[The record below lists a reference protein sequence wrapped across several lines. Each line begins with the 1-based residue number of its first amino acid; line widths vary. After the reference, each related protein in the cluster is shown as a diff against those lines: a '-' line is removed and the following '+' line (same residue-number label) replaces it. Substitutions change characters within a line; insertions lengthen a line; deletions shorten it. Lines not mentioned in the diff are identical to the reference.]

1 MSPTDWVSC
10 SIAFLAL
17 LASIP
22 SLVHTIKSRL
32 QIEICLLDFQKSTK
46 GEQFAYYLK
55 LRITNITATPYTLLN
70 VELLT
75 SSGYK
80 PLTNVLGK
88 NLKIVFD
95 NKIPTI
101 DATYFFANE
110 MPLVKRNKIKIRATT
125 NLKKFVVKLS
135 IQ

>member
-1 MSPTDWVSC
+1 MSPADWVSC

-55 LRITNITATPYTLLN
+55 LRITNTTATPYTLLN
-70 VELLT
+70 VEILT

-80 PLTNVLGK
+80 PLTNELGK

-101 DATYFFANE
+101 DTTYFFANE

-135 IQ
+135 MQ